1 MLEQPAAA
9 AAWEMQVMMQG
20 EMPAVEVG
28 VALVAV
34 SLCAWTEAAAA
45 AAATARAAVE
55 SFMAGESQ

>member
-9 AAWEMQVMMQG
+9 AAWVMQVTMQG

-28 VALVAV
+28 AALVAV
-34 SLCAWTEAAAA
+34 SLCACTEAAAA

-55 SFMAGESQ
+55 SFMAGE

>member
-9 AAWEMQVMMQG
+9 AAWVMQVTMQG

-28 VALVAV
+28 AALVAV
-34 SLCAWTEAAAA
+34 SLCAWTDAAAA

-55 SFMAGESQ
+55 SFMAGE